1 MVKRIAGKIK
11 WREVLTYALFV
22 VLAALVWYG
31 HAMQSA
37 RNTRVPVLVNY
48 TDAPGTLA
56 FSGNGLPDTIMV
68 EIRDA
73 GARLSAYHREPL
85 RLTIDLRPYLH
96 GEKGSVHI
104 TADALRRSIS
114 DLLQGTSRLIEIA
127 PEEIIC
133 DYYTEQEKTVVLA
146 VADDWR
152 PAPEYQPVGKPV
164 LSRTRAKIYGAA
176 ERLEPIDTIFTRPTA
191 RTDLMD
197 TTTLRMA
204 LALPDNIRS
213 NTDSV
218 DVRIIT
224 ERFTEKKMIIPILV
238 DGVPEGYRIRIFPR
252 EVEVTVR
259 VGISHFSQVTDEHV
273 RAVCRYS
280 PEMKEKLDVTLV
292 YSNPYITTAWA
303 YPGVVEFLLEQ

>member
-1 MVKRIAGKIK
+1 MALKIK
-11 WREVLTYALFV
+11 WREVLTYAMFV
-22 VLAALVWYG
+22 VLAAVIWYG

-37 RNTRVPVLVNY
+37 RNTRVPVIVHY
-48 TDAPGTLA
+48 TGAPGTLA
-56 FSGNGLPDTIMV
+56 FSGNGLPDTVMV
-68 EIRDA
+68 EVRDA

-85 RLTIDLRPYLH
+85 QLTIDLRPYLH
-96 GEKGSVHI
+96 GEKGSIHI

-127 PEEIIC
+127 PEDIMC
-133 DYYTEQEKTVVLA
+133 DYYTEQEKTVIIA
-146 VADDWR
+146 VSDDWR
-152 PAPEYQPVGKPV
+152 PAPEYQPVGKPT

-176 ERLEPIDTIFTRPTA
+176 ENLEAIDTIYTKPIG

-197 TTTLRMA
+197 TTTLHMA
-204 LALPDNIRS
+204 LALPGNIRS

-224 ERFTEKKMIIPILV
+224 ERFTEKKMTIPIRV

-259 VGISHFSQVTDEHV
+259 VGISHFSQVNEEHV
-273 RAVCRYS
+273 RAICRYS

-303 YPGVVEFLLEQ
+303 YPSVVEFLLEQ